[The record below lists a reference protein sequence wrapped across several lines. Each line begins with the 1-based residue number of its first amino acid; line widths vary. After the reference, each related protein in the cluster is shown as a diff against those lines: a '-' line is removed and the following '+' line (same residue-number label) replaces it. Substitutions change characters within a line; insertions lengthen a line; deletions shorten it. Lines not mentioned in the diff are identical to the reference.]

1 MGHHLPSGT
10 VGRAVAPVLRRKRR
24 ARPLDVTLD
33 EDPHHLHQPAT
44 RSRQTPPPPAA
55 APAGIPAGL
64 RWRRRS
70 ADSDR
75 GSRCGRSG
83 RREHY
88 SAAARHST
96 CRRIPRE
103 CSPGRRGRLWSGSR
117 GAGREMAGERKK
129 WRERGFPRGDHAVG
143 RRDVGAGEGG
153 KAREFHRR
161 GIGVV
166 VGVSAC
172 Q

>member
-1 MGHHLPSGT
+1 MHCGRQIPPVRASTCMRVAMTSSSCFVRSFFSLFT
-10 VGRAVAPVLRRKRR
+10 VLFARMLTGRLIVDGASSPLWHSWSRSRPVLRRKRR

-103 CSPGRRGRLWSGSR
+103 CSPGRR
-117 GAGREMAGERKK
+117 ER
-129 WRERGFPRGDHAVG
+129 
-143 RRDVGAGEGG
+143 
-153 KAREFHRR
+153 
-161 GIGVV
+161 
-166 VGVSAC
+166 
-172 Q
+172 